1 VAAVTVNLA
10 QPGLLVSLPGILIV
24 AVVAGRLLGVRRSV
38 VANLVSGLVG
48 WLCGVALSEVIARG
62 QVNPVLRDRSN

>member
-1 VAAVTVNLA
+1 MAAVTVNLA

>member
-1 VAAVTVNLA
+1 MTVNLA

>member
-10 QPGLLVSLPGILIV
+10 QPGLLS
-24 AVVAGRLLGVRRSV
+24 VRRSV

>member
-1 VAAVTVNLA
+1 MTVNLA

-48 WLCGVALSEVIARG
+48 WLCGVALSEVIAHG
-62 QVNPVLRDRSN
+62 HVNPVLRDRSN

>member
-1 VAAVTVNLA
+1 MTVNLA

-38 VANLVSGLVG
+38 VANLVSG
-48 WLCGVALSEVIARG
+48 R
-62 QVNPVLRDRSN
+62 PRSGEPGLTRPEQLTERTN